1 MIYRLWARIRLRHMD
16 EGRYALAQAYQY
28 GGVKDRAALDA
39 AWESALEAELEG
51 RAGQGGSQAL
61 LLDLSK
67 CYERIPLGRLAE
79 AAVRQGWP
87 RTVVAVAVAQYA
99 AVRWVA
105 VAGAIV
111 PAGRAACGMVPG
123 CALAVRLL
131 GSFLHEPLSRALGPL
146 GGMQALRTYVDD
158 LRLDRAGAPAA
169 VAAWLREALEGRQGR
184 AGAGGHDAADQQES
198 WAWVQRG
205 APGGVGQGSWRAW
218 GQGPLGRR
226 GPRC

>member
-1 MIYRLWARIRLRHMD
+1 M
-16 EGRYALAQAYQY
+16 G
-28 GGVKDRAALDA
+28 GGVKGRAALDA

-51 RAGQGGSQAL
+51 RAGQGGSQAF

-169 VAAWLREALEGRQGR
+169 VAAWLREALEGVKGELEREGMVLQASKSLGLGSSAARR
-184 AGAGGHDAADQQES
+184 AAL
-198 WAWVQRG
+198 
-205 APGGVGQGSWRAW
+205 GS
-218 GQGPLGRR
+218 
-226 GPRC
+226 RCNQLAFVNVANHLPTCLPKA